1 MPIQDLARRTTTLLL
16 AASFAAAPLA
26 PAQAAMVGTAEAL
39 AAQTA
44 PADRARLASL
54 LERQDLQR
62 QLAALG
68 VDPNAA
74 RERMAR
80 LTDAEV
86 AELNRRID
94 ALPVGAD
101 SVLGILLL
109 AFLVLVITD
118 ALGVTDVF
126 PFVRPAR

>member
-1 MPIQDLARRTTTLLL
+1 MPIQDLARRTTTLVL

-39 AAQTA
+39 AAQSA

-54 LERQDLQR
+54 LDRQDLQR
-62 QLAALG
+62 QLAAVG

-74 RERMAR
+74 RERIAR

-109 AFLVLVITD
+109 AFLILVITD

-126 PFVRPAR
+126 PFVGPAR

>member
-44 PADRARLASL
+44 PDERARLASL

-109 AFLVLVITD
+109 AFLILVITD